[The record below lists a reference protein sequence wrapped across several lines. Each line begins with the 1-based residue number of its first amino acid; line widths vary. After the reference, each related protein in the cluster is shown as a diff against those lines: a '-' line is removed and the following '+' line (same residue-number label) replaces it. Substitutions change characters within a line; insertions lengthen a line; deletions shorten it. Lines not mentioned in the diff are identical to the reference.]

1 MRNHILS
8 IRLAHELNHP
18 MSLRICK
25 RAIGWTLGTNE
36 CPLDFVKIKKLIFL
50 QGMSQQFIRSPIAR
64 LVLHVNCSSFGKPV
78 WNAIACAIKR
88 DRMNKFMTQCVQ
100 PIESP
105 ERFTCTALS
114 RRFECDDRTGACCDR
129 MNLWH
134 ACDAH
139 CKIFMIRHQLDRR
152 DPFGLMTIAIA
163 HLAVHRFQL
172 RRHACSQNFVNA
184 GSTSHPKMF
193 ALKHFPSRHFFQ

>member
-1 MRNHILS
+1 MRNHILA

-25 RAIGWTLGTNE
+25 RAIGRTLGANE
-36 CPLDFVKIKKLIFL
+36 CPFDFVKIKKLIFL

-64 LVLHVNCSSFGKPV
+64 LVLHINCSRFGEPM
-78 WNAIACAIKR
+78 WNAIAGAIKR
-88 DRMNKFMTQCVQ
+88 DRMNKFVTQCVE
-100 PIESP
+100 PIESSN
-105 ERFTCTALS
+105 RFTCAS
-114 RRFECDDRTGACCDR
+114 IARRFECDDWTSACSDR

-139 CKIFMIRHQLDRR
+139 CKIFVIRHQLDRR
-152 DPFGLMTIAIA
+152 DPFGFMTIAIA

-172 RRHACSQNFVNA
+172 RRHTCRQNFVNA
-184 GSTSHPKMF
+184 CSTSHSKMF
-193 ALKHFPSRHFFQ
+193 ALEHFPSCHFFQ